1 MMEPVLLFIWPEF
14 VGKSITI
21 AAIVKGKCTLNS
33 RTGIGLLNNKFH
45 GLSPSGGFASLLFDQ
60 GVPKKLPTTAPSSQ
74 SEHHL
79 MVFCINQIVPGFVVY
94 HLNSLRQ

>member
-33 RTGIGLLNNKFH
+33 RTGIVYVN
-45 GLSPSGGFASLLFDQ
+45 D
-60 GVPKKLPTTAPSSQ
+60 
-74 SEHHL
+74 
-79 MVFCINQIVPGFVVY
+79 INVIDT
-94 HLNSLRQ
+94 LTCLIIM